1 MTKEEK
7 QYKKMTEGSTSKLV
21 FTLGLPAMI
30 SMLVTAIYNI
40 ADTLFVSK
48 IDADGLASAAVTIVF
63 PLMAII
69 QAIGFTFGMGSG
81 SLISSKL
88 GERKEEDA
96 QRIGSSAFYIAI
108 ILGLG
113 ITILSLIF
121 INPLLRLLGASSN
134 VLPYA
139 KDYAI
144 YVIIGFPIMAG
155 SFVMNNILR
164 SEGKAK
170 FSMIGLTVGGIL
182 NIFLDPLFINTFN
195 MGIKGAAVATIIS
208 QGISFLILLSMF
220 VFKKSIIKLA
230 IDKVS
235 KAFDMYL
242 SIVKVGFPSLCR
254 QGLASIATI
263 LLNNMASKYGSDQAQ
278 AAMGIV
284 SKVVMIIFSM
294 GLGIGQGYQPVCGY
308 NYFAKKYERVREA
321 MKFTFIF
328 ALGVMTFVSVICF
341 IFSDSIIRWFNE
353 NETIVDIGSKALK
366 YQCISMPFLSVNVI
380 INMTLQS
387 TRKNFMATI
396 LSCCRQG
403 LFFIPIILLLPLI
416 IEIDGVVLTQPIS
429 DVCTC
434 LFSIPFYF
442 IFFKILK
449 KKEEELKLEVNN
461 N

>member
-1 MTKEEK
+1 
-7 QYKKMTEGSTSKLV
+7 MTEGSTSKLV

-108 ILGLG
+108 ILGLA

-144 YVIIGFPIMAG
+144 CVIIGFPIMAG

-182 NIFLDPLFINTFN
+182 NIFLDPLFINTFS
-195 MGIKGAAVATIIS
+195 MGIKGAAIATVIS

>member
-108 ILGLG
+108 ILGLA

-121 INPLLRLLGASSN
+121 LNPLLRLLGASSN

-195 MGIKGAAVATIIS
+195 MGIKGAAIATVIS

-328 ALGVMTFVSVICF
+328 ALGVMTFVSAICF

-449 KKEEELKLEVNN
+449 KKEEELKL
-461 N
+461 

>member
-96 QRIGSSAFYIAI
+96 QRIGSSAFYISI
-108 ILGLG
+108 ILGLA

-170 FSMIGLTVGGIL
+170 FSMIGLTIGGIL
-182 NIFLDPLFINTFN
+182 NIFLDPLFINTFE
-195 MGIKGAAVATIIS
+195 MGIKGAAVATVIS

-235 KAFDMYL
+235 KSFKMYL
-242 SIVKVGFPSLCR
+242 AIVKVGFPSLCR

-263 LLNNMASKYGSDQAQ
+263 LLNNMASEYGSDQAQ

-308 NYFAKKYERVREA
+308 NYFAKKYGRVREA

-328 ALGVMTFVSVICF
+328 ALGVMTIVSVICF

-449 KKEEELKLEVNN
+449 KKEEELKLEADAI
-461 N
+461 

>member
-88 GERKEEDA
+88 GERKEEEA

>member
-108 ILGLG
+108 ILGLV

-139 KDYAI
+139 RDYAI
-144 YVIIGFPIMAG
+144 CVIIGFPIMAG

-195 MGIKGAAVATIIS
+195 MGIKGAAIATVIS

-230 IDKVS
+230 IDKIS

-242 SIVKVGFPSLCR
+242 SIIKVGFPSLCR

>member
-108 ILGLG
+108 ILGSV

-182 NIFLDPLFINTFN
+182 NIFLDPLFINTFK
-195 MGIKGAAVATIIS
+195 MGIKGAAIATVIS

-449 KKEEELKLEVNN
+449 KKEEELKLEVKNN
-461 N
+461 

>member
-108 ILGLG
+108 ILGLA

-195 MGIKGAAVATIIS
+195 MGIKGAAIATVIS

-328 ALGVMTFVSVICF
+328 ALGVMTFVSAICF

>member
-88 GERKEEDA
+88 GERKEEEA

-108 ILGLG
+108 ILGLV

-155 SFVMNNILR
+155 SFVMNTILR

-195 MGIKGAAVATIIS
+195 MGIKGAAIATVVS

>member
-108 ILGLG
+108 ILGLV

-121 INPLLRLLGASSN
+121 LNPLLRLLGASSN

-195 MGIKGAAVATIIS
+195 MGIKGAAIATVIS

>member
-108 ILGLG
+108 ILGLV

-195 MGIKGAAVATIIS
+195 MGIKGAAIATVIS

>member
-108 ILGLG
+108 ILGLV

-195 MGIKGAAVATIIS
+195 MGIKGAAIATVIS

-353 NETIVDIGSKALK
+353 NETIVNIGSKALK

>member
-108 ILGLG
+108 ILGLI

-195 MGIKGAAVATIIS
+195 MGIKGAAIATVIS

>member
-1 MTKEEK
+1 M
-7 QYKKMTEGSTSKLV
+7 
-21 FTLGLPAMI
+21 
-30 SMLVTAIYNI
+30 
-40 ADTLFVSK
+40 
-48 IDADGLASAAVTIVF
+48 
-63 PLMAII
+63 
-69 QAIGFTFGMGSG
+69 
-81 SLISSKL
+81 
-88 GERKEEDA
+88 
-96 QRIGSSAFYIAI
+96 
-108 ILGLG
+108 
-113 ITILSLIF
+113 IF

-182 NIFLDPLFINTFN
+182 NIVLDPLFINTFS
-195 MGIKGAAVATIIS
+195 MGIKGAAIATVIS

>member
-1 MTKEEK
+1 
-7 QYKKMTEGSTSKLV
+7 
-21 FTLGLPAMI
+21 
-30 SMLVTAIYNI
+30 
-40 ADTLFVSK
+40 
-48 IDADGLASAAVTIVF
+48 
-63 PLMAII
+63 
-69 QAIGFTFGMGSG
+69 
-81 SLISSKL
+81 
-88 GERKEEDA
+88 
-96 QRIGSSAFYIAI
+96 
-108 ILGLG
+108 
-113 ITILSLIF
+113 
-121 INPLLRLLGASSN
+121 
-134 VLPYA
+134 
-139 KDYAI
+139 
-144 YVIIGFPIMAG
+144 
-155 SFVMNNILR
+155 
-164 SEGKAK
+164 
-170 FSMIGLTVGGIL
+170 
-182 NIFLDPLFINTFN
+182 
-195 MGIKGAAVATIIS
+195 
-208 QGISFLILLSMF
+208 
-220 VFKKSIIKLA
+220 
-230 IDKVS
+230 
-235 KAFDMYL
+235 
-242 SIVKVGFPSLCR
+242 
-254 QGLASIATI
+254 
-263 LLNNMASKYGSDQAQ
+263 
-278 AAMGIV
+278 
-284 SKVVMIIFSM
+284 M

-449 KKEEELKLEVNN
+449 KKEELKLEVNN

>member
-7 QYKKMTEGSTSKLV
+7 QHKKMTEGSTSKLV

>member
-1 MTKEEK
+1 
-7 QYKKMTEGSTSKLV
+7 MTEGSTSKLV

-88 GERKEEDA
+88 GERKEEEA

>member
-81 SLISSKL
+81 RLISSKL

-108 ILGLG
+108 ILGLA

-195 MGIKGAAVATIIS
+195 MGIKGAAIATVIS

>member
-88 GERKEEDA
+88 GERKEEEA
-96 QRIGSSAFYIAI
+96 QRIGSSAFYVSI
-108 ILGLG
+108 ILGAV
-113 ITILSLIF
+113 ISILSLIF
-121 INPLLRLLGASSN
+121 LNPLLKVLGASSN
-134 VLPYA
+134 VMPYA
-139 KDYAI
+139 KDYGI

-182 NIFLDPLFINTFN
+182 NIFLDPLFINTFG
-195 MGIKGAAVATIIS
+195 MGIKGAAIATVIS
-208 QGISFLILLSMF
+208 QSISFIILLSMF
-220 VFKKSIIKLA
+220 IFKKSIIKLA
-230 IDKVS
+230 FNKIS
-235 KAFDMYL
+235 KSFEIYS
-242 SIVKVGFPSLCR
+242 SIIKVGFPSLCR

-263 LLNNMASKYGSDQAQ
+263 LLNNMAQKYGSDQAQ

-308 NYFAKKYERVREA
+308 NYFAKKYDRVCEA
-321 MKFTFIF
+321 MKFTFVF
-328 ALGVMTFVSVICF
+328 ALAVMTFVSLICF
-341 IFSDSIIRWFNE
+341 IFSDKIIKWFNE
-353 NETIVDIGSKALK
+353 NEDIVRIGSKALK

-403 LFFIPIILLLPLI
+403 LFFIPIILLLPLL
-416 IEIDGVVLTQPIS
+416 IEIDGVVFTQPIS
-429 DVCTC
+429 DICTC

-449 KKEEELKLEVNN
+449 ENENKLAADV
-461 N
+461 